1 MPLSM
6 ARLTLSPLQSKDS
19 AVRLTNY
26 LVNIRAITAH
36 FNPKIEAWLAQQ
48 QLSTPTEE
56 QILEVVKSNY
66 DSLTLKL
73 QDGLDQYEH
82 YAESPR
88 HSGFF
93 TGLVRAVVSDTRQH
107 VVLNDLELQAVLQD
121 FSTIQ

>member
-1 MPLSM
+1 M
-6 ARLTLSPLQSKDS
+6 
-19 AVRLTNY
+19 RLTNY

-36 FNPKIEAWLAQQ
+36 FNPKINAWLAKQ

-73 QDGLDQYEH
+73 QDGLDQYEN
-82 YAESPR
+82 YSESPA
-88 HSGFF
+88 HSSFF
-93 TGLVRAVVSDTRQH
+93 TGIVKSVVADTRQH
-107 VVLNDLELQAVLQD
+107 VVINDLELQAVLHD

>member
-1 MPLSM
+1 M
-6 ARLTLSPLQSKDS
+6 RLTTL
-19 AVRLTNY
+19 

-36 FNPKIEAWLAQQ
+36 FSPKIDVWLSRQ

-73 QDGLDQYEH
+73 QDGLDQYEP
-82 YAESPR
+82 YAEHPR

-93 TGLVRAVVSDTRQH
+93 AGLVREVVADTRQH
-107 VVLNDLELQAVLQD
+107 VVVLNDLELQAVLQD